1 MAKEKVYLLINSKAT
16 VSPDKLVYLKDIG
29 EVYCT
34 NENLKRDIEN
44 IRVGEKHNKEDW
56 GYMNA
61 IEISRKVL
69 NKYPNIDLELIGET
83 EVLIEYKSKEE
94 KKPLWEFIKVAFVCA
109 VLFFGAGLAIINF
122 HEDVNTSKTMKE
134 LYYTFTGEKK
144 DNPLLLVIPYSLGIG
159 VGVMTFFTR
168 VLSPSQRRRKEPGP
182 MEIEL
187 YLYDKDM
194 EESILNDTK
203 NKKGF

>member
-69 NKYPNIDLELIGET
+69 IKYPNIDLELIGET

-168 VLSPSQRRRKEPGP
+168 VMSPSQRRRKEPGP

>member
-168 VLSPSQRRRKEPGP
+168 VMSPSQRRRKEPGP